1 MTVREALEGLLAAWR
16 SGDALRAAAYFGP
29 DAIYRE
35 ARGNT
40 VVGRER
46 LTEHFTR
53 FFRDGPAWRFEVNEV
68 IVEGERAAVGYHFG
82 VLQADG
88 RWHERPGCA
97 LVAFDGGLINEWRE
111 YEG

>member
-1 MTVREALEGLLAAWR
+1 MAAWR
-16 SGDALRAAAYFGP
+16 QGDALRAAAYFGS

-35 ARGNT
+35 VRGRT

-53 FFRDGPAWRFEVNEV
+53 FFRDGRQWRFEVDDV
-68 IVEGERAAVGYHFG
+68 IVDGERAAVRYRFG
-82 VLQADG
+82 LRQGDG
-88 RWHERPGCA
+88 RWEERPGCA